1 MEELKAKIKE
11 LEKQLEIEK
20 QSKQLLQEG
29 YDLLMELYVKLGRE
43 CNQIKDEIKKNLFNL
58 TGQSLNE
65 DQILLDQIVIVMKE
79 FSDYKMKVNK
89 EIDELREQT
98 FAAIENYN
106 SKIRKLNEML
116 SKIDKEKVIEQI
128 SEIFKSE
135 NEDNSKN
142 FRGVE

>member
-11 LEKQLEIEK
+11 LEKQLDIEK

-128 SEIFKSE
+128 SKIFEKE
-135 NEDNSKN
+135 NKENQTN
-142 FRGVE
+142 G